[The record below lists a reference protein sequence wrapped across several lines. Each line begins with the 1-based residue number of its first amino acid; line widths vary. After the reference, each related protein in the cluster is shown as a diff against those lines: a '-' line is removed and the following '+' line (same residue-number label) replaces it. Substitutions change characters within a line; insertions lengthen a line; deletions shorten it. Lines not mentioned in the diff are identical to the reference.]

1 MDTTGASD
9 ERLPRLPDTQFTAS
23 VYGGSAIRLHGIY
36 IQRGGGPSE
45 QAALGTFF
53 HAVDTFF
60 HGGVS
65 FSHGIYFRLGGCEV
79 KRGAT

>member
-1 MDTTGASD
+1 MDTTGVSD
-9 ERLPRLPDTQFTAS
+9 ARLPRLPDTHFTAS
-23 VYGGSAIRLHGIY
+23 VYGGSAIRLHGLY
-36 IQRGGGPSE
+36 IQRGCGPSE
-45 QAALGTFF
+45 RA
-53 HAVDTFF
+53 AVDTFF

>member
-9 ERLPRLPDTQFTAS
+9 ERLPRLPATHFTAS
-23 VYGGSAIRLHGIY
+23 VYGGAAIRLHGIY
-36 IQRGGGPSE
+36 IMRGSGPSE
-45 QAALGTFF
+45 RAAVETFF
-53 HAVDTFF
+53 HAVGSFF

-65 FSHGIYFRLGGCEV
+65 FSHGIYFRLGGCAV

>member
-9 ERLPRLPDTQFTAS
+9 ERLPRLPDTHFTAS
-23 VYGGSAIRLHGIY
+23 VYGGAAIRLHGLY
-36 IQRGGGPSE
+36 IQRGSGPSE
-45 QAALGTFF
+45 QA
-53 HAVDTFF
+53 AVDTFF
-60 HGGVS
+60 HGGVG

>member
-9 ERLPRLPDTQFTAS
+9 ERLPRLPATHFTAS
-23 VYGGSAIRLHGIY
+23 VYGGAAIRLHGIY

-45 QAALGTFF
+45 QAAVGTFF

>member
-1 MDTTGASD
+1 MKGFHAYPTRISQHLFTAGG
-9 ERLPRLPDTQFTAS
+9 QFVFTAS
-23 VYGGSAIRLHGIY
+23 ISSEAAGRR
-36 IQRGGGPSE
+36 QR
-45 QAALGTFF
+45 AAVGTFF